1 MFIYHLIK
9 LSSSN
14 VTKQTKTSIYLYK
27 SIYML
32 YEWIQE
38 RSPIL
43 HISKLNTFT
52 SNIPMNGSK
61 PSPTES
67 NRWLAKWKN
76 LVHPRI
82 IPVPIFINNFHPLL
96 TIHPI

>member
-1 MFIYHLIK
+1 
-9 LSSSN
+9 
-14 VTKQTKTSIYLYK
+14 
-27 SIYML
+27 
-32 YEWIQE
+32 
-38 RSPIL
+38 
-43 HISKLNTFT
+43 
-52 SNIPMNGSK
+52 MNGSK

-96 TIHPI
+96 TIHPIIKRIP